1 MADVKWD
8 VEELSG
14 NVQLLQRE
22 SENLAQYERFLR
34 EFKQTVAQN
43 WQSQAGEMYQQRMDI
58 EVQRMQLIREHLGN
72 IIAVLRDVTN
82 QEYTVCEEEI
92 RQKRGRREKKCK

>member
-92 RQKRGRREKKCK
+92 RQALGSI